1 MNNIFNY
8 EGKLASSVNKATD
21 AFVLG
26 FFWLICSIPVF
37 TAGAASA
44 AFYYAFHKCVRM
56 GSSHPIKEF
65 FRGFK
70 ANFKQATLLWLIL
83 LFLAL
88 VLCLDLYLLTG
99 GALVIG
105 MLGSFLVV
113 TSFLIF
119 AITAMW
125 GLCALAYLSRFA
137 CTVKDMLKNS
147 FIVTLAN
154 LHWALLLLVLFVGA
168 AVIFFTLPLLSLF
181 IPPLY
186 MFLANRILEPVFRK
200 YMRPEDLAAQKEA
213 EAQA

>member
-1 MNNIFNY
+1 MNNLFNY
-8 EGKLASSVNKATD
+8 DGKFVSSVNKAID

-37 TAGAASA
+37 TSGAASA
-44 AFYYAFHKCVRM
+44 AFYYAFHKCVRQ
-56 GSSHPIKEF
+56 GCSHPIREY

-70 ANFKQATLLWLIL
+70 SNFKQATILWLIL
-83 LFLAL
+83 LFLFL
-88 VLCLDLYLLTG
+88 VLSMDLYLLTS
-99 GALVIG
+99 GALQIG

-125 GLCALAYLSRFA
+125 GLCAFAYLSRFA
-137 CTVKDMLKNS
+137 CATRDMLKNS

-154 LHWALLLLVLFVGA
+154 LHWALLVLVLFVV
-168 AVIFFTLPLLSLF
+168 AVVAFFAVPLLSLF
-181 IPPLY
+181 VPAIY

-200 YMRPEDLAAQKEA
+200 YMRPEDLEAQKEA
-213 EAQA
+213 EAQV

>member
-1 MNNIFNY
+1 MNNLFNY
-8 EGKLASSVNKATD
+8 EGKFASSVNKAVD

-26 FFWLICSIPVF
+26 FFWLICSIPLF

-44 AFYYAFHKCVRM
+44 AFYYAFHKCVRL
-56 GSSHPIKEF
+56 GNVRPIKEF
-65 FRGFK
+65 FQGFK
-70 ANFKQATLLWLIL
+70 SNFKQATVLWLIL

-88 VLCLDLYLLTG
+88 VLCLDLYILTS
-99 GALVIG
+99 GALEIG
-105 MLGSFLVV
+105 MLGPLLVV

-119 AITAMW
+119 AISAMW
-125 GLCALAYLSRFA
+125 GLCAFAYLSRFA
-137 CTVKDMLKNS
+137 CAMKDMLKNS

-154 LHWALLLLVLFVGA
+154 LHWALLLLILFAGA
-168 AVIFFTLPLLSLF
+168 AVVFFTVPLLSLF
-181 IPPLY
+181 VPPIY